1 MATVTPVIHVID
13 DDAAIREALDRLL
26 SVLGFEVHQ
35 YASAGEFLLVWPIE
49 APGCLLLDVRMPGP
63 SGLDLQ
69 QALAQRADAP
79 PVVFLTGYGD
89 IPMSVTAMR
98 RGAVDFLT
106 KPIEREA
113 LLVAVRAALE
123 RDAQR
128 REGNRKRQEVR
139 QCFSMLTARERA
151 VFEQVVAGRLNKQ
164 IATSLSTCERT
175 IKAHRAHVM
184 EKMHVHSVAE
194 LVHLA
199 VQLDLD
205 KPAGSGPTPGPSMPT
220 ANCGPATLGA

>member
-1 MATVTPVIHVID
+1 MAAVNPVVHVID
-13 DDAAIREALDRLL
+13 DDASMRDALER
-26 SVLGFEVHQ
+26 VLRAWGFGVRQ
-35 YASAGEFLLVWPIE
+35 YASAGEFLLVWPVE
-49 APGCLLLDVRMPGP
+49 LPGCLLLDVRMPGP
-63 SGLDLQ
+63 SGLELQ

-106 KPIEREA
+106 KPVEREK
-113 LLVAVRAALE
+113 LLAAVSAALE

-128 REGNRKRQEVR
+128 REDNRRRQQVN
-139 QCFSMLTARERA
+139 QCFESLTARERA

-184 EKMHVHSVAE
+184 EKMQVHSVAE

-199 VQLDLD
+199 VQLELD
-205 KPAGSGPTPGPSMPT
+205 KGGRNASPAS
-220 ANCGPATLGA
+220 APATV